1 MKQFILKNKKALA
14 GIAGALLIGGIS
26 MSFQDSPFAYS
37 KFSVDEDPRIF
48 QVCSDTVPDKEG
60 IKMRDLDKLQSEL
73 DRSMLQVNQE
83 LKKLDLS
90 KVQPDVEA
98 ALKKIDLDKISKDV
112 ELALKQ
118 VDMSKLMADVSA
130 SLKDINAG
138 IYKADVEKALAE
150 AAKEIEEAKP
160 ELKEV
165 DQEMI
170 RKELNNAKKEIDKAR
185 LKIDGIDMDK
195 VMAEARTGLD
205 AAKAELKL
213 TKEMLTEMEKDGLVN
228 TKQGFT
234 LEYKNKDLY
243 IDGVKQA
250 EKTTDKYR
258 RYFKGEDF
266 KIKIA
271 KD

>member
-1 MKQFILKNKKALA
+1 MKQFILTNKKALA
-14 GIAGALLIGGIS
+14 GVAGALLIGGIT
-26 MSFQDSPFAYS
+26 MSFQDSPFTYS
-37 KFSVDEDPRIF
+37 KFAVDEDPRIF
-48 QVCSDTVPDKEG
+48 QVCSDTLPDKEG
-60 IKMRDLDKLQSEL
+60 IKMKDLGKLQSEL
-73 DRSMLQVNQE
+73 DRSMLQVNGE

-90 KVQPDVEA
+90 KVQLDVEA
-98 ALKKIDLDKISKDV
+98 ALKKIDMNKISKDV

-118 VDMSKLMADVSA
+118 VDISKIMADVSA

-138 IYKADVEKALAE
+138 MHKAEVETALAE
-150 AAKEIEEAKP
+150 AAKEIDQAKL

-170 RKELNNAKKEIDKAR
+170 SKELSNAKKEIDKAR
-185 LKIDGIDMDK
+185 LTIDKIDMDK
-195 VMAEARTGLD
+195 LMAEARAGIET
-205 AAKAELKL
+205 AKAELKL

-228 TKQGFT
+228 AKQGFT
-234 LEYKNKDLY
+234 VEYKNKDLY

-266 KIKIA
+266 KIKID
-271 KD
+271 KE